1 MSMAVCDLKVPATFA
16 VSTDGLVLVLTP
28 LRCGVVNR
36 GKYGESVAVCEMSF
50 LL

>member
-1 MSMAVCDLKVPATFA
+1 MAGCDLKFPATFA
-16 VSTDGLVLVLTP
+16 ISTDGLVLVLTP

-36 GKYGESVAVCEMSF
+36 GKYGESVAGYEMSF

>member
-1 MSMAVCDLKVPATFA
+1 MAGCDLKFPATFA
-16 VSTDGLVLVLTP
+16 ISTDGLVLTP

-36 GKYGESVAVCEMSF
+36 RKYGESMAGYEMSF